1 MEDIQLEDITIK
13 QFKEEIYP
21 YYIEMFPEE
30 ERKSIGEIKRAYKKG
45 YVRIIKIVYQSQMVG
60 FMTINRVRENGY
72 IVLDYLAIL
81 KQYRNQ
87 QFGTRALKLLFK
99 EEKES
104 KGIFIE
110 IEKIGLGKNEKENV
124 ERQKRKKFY
133 ENVGFRELNFDL
145 FLFDVI
151 YTPLLFSNLQC
162 EEKVVMDEILDI
174 YEAIMGKG
182 NTKRN
187 CKIIKK
193 I

>member
-1 MEDIQLEDITIK
+1 M
-13 QFKEEIYP
+13 
-21 YYIEMFPEE
+21 
-30 ERKSIGEIKRAYKKG
+30 
-45 YVRIIKIVYQSQMVG
+45 
-60 FMTINRVRENGY
+60 
-72 IVLDYLAIL
+72 

-87 QFGTRALKLLFK
+87 QFGTKALKLLFK

-124 ERQKRKKFY
+124 ERQKRKNFY

-151 YTPLLFSNLQC
+151 YTPLLLSNLQC
-162 EEKVVMDEILDI
+162 EEKIVMDEILDI
-174 YEAIMGKG
+174 YKATMGKG
-182 NTKRN
+182 NIKRN